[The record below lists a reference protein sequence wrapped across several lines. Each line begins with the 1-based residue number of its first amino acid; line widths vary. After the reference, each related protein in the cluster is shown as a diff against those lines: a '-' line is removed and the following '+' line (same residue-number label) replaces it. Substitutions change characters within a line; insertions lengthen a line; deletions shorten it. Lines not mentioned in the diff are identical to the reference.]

1 MGTLVQD
8 IRYAVRLLI
17 KGPGFTVA
25 AVLALTL
32 GIGANTA
39 IFTLVN
45 GLLLR
50 PMPGISDLESLIGV
64 GRTTDGSGFDTLSYP
79 DYLDYRN
86 QAGSLEEI
94 AATRRV
100 GMTLTTGGS
109 SERITGA
116 LVSGNYFQA
125 LGTESALG
133 RVLAPIDEGPPGE
146 NPVVVLGHR
155 LWQERLGGDPNAIGQ
170 TITLN
175 GYPLVVIG
183 VTEEGFRG
191 TQVLNRVEAW
201 VPITMQPQVMSR
213 GFELIS
219 ERGAVWMTAF
229 GRLADGVSVEQ
240 ARAELTGIAG
250 RLEQTYPESNQ
261 GRGIDVVPGIGL
273 HPRLRTDIRN
283 SSAVLMVVV
292 LFVLLIAA
300 ANIANL
306 LLARAIAR
314 QREMGIRMAIGASR
328 LRLLRQLMVE
338 STLLSLLGGGGGLVL
353 TIWGTDLLRML
364 ISATPLSSAAG
375 IVDLQI
381 DLRILGFTLAVS
393 LLTGF
398 VFGLAPA
405 LSASRARVTDTLK
418 GGQAGGPISRSR
430 FRSALVVGQLALS
443 LVLLV
448 AAGLFTRSLGNF
460 RNVDPGTDVERVAVV
475 GIELNEEDYPEAEAR
490 QFFDTLIDRIGRI
503 PGVSGAGLGHPVQ
516 LSGSRRSSR
525 IRVPGYSPPDGREA
539 FSADYRIVSPGYF
552 RTMGIPLISGRTMA
566 GRTATGGSWEIIV
579 NQTAAQRFW
588 PGANPLGQQ
597 IQFLV
602 GVNPDRYAD
611 ATVVGVAR
619 DVKYRSLDEP
629 PQPHL
634 YVPFSQDFLWSM
646 SLHIRSESDPLAVAE
661 AVRDQVT
668 AMDAN
673 LPLIGFR
680 TLEEQLNLSIGS
692 ARVAATLA
700 GLFALLAAILAA
712 LGLYGALSHYVRHR
726 THEIGVRMALGAESG
741 LVLGLIVR
749 QGLRLVGYGMVIGIG
764 IAIAAT
770 RVLESELYGVSPTD
784 PLTFISVLLLLSS
797 VALLAAWLPAR
808 RATRV
813 DPVAAL
819 RYE

>member
-1 MGTLVQD
+1 MSTLVQD

-17 KGPGFTVA
+17 KGPGFTIV
-25 AVLALTL
+25 AVLALSL

-39 IFTLVN
+39 IFTLIN

-50 PMPGISDLESLIGV
+50 PMPGINESESLVGL
-64 GRTTDGSGFDTLSYP
+64 GRTRDGSGFDTLSYP
-79 DYLDYRN
+79 DYLDYRD
-86 QAGSLEEI
+86 QASGLTEI
-94 AATRRV
+94 AAVRRV

-109 SERITGA
+109 SDRLTGA
-116 LVSGNYFQA
+116 LVSGNYFQT
-125 LGTESALG
+125 LRTGTALG
-133 RVLAPIDEGPPGE
+133 RALGAVDEGSAGE
-146 NPVVVLGHR
+146 NPVVVVGHR
-155 LWQERLGGDPNAIGQ
+155 VWQERLGGDPEAIGR

-175 GYPLVVIG
+175 GYPLVVVG
-183 VTEEGFRG
+183 VTEDGFRG
-191 TQVLNRVEAW
+191 TQVLNDVEAW
-201 VPITMQPQVMSR
+201 VPITMQPQLMPR
-213 GFELIS
+213 GFDLLTA
-219 ERGAVWMTAF
+219 RGAVWMTAF
-229 GRLADGVSVEQ
+229 GRLADGVSLEQ

-250 RLEQTYPESNQ
+250 RLEQAYPESNQ
-261 GRGIDVVPGIGL
+261 GRGITVAPGIGL
-273 HPRLRTDIRN
+273 HPRLRADIRN
-283 SSAVLMVVV
+283 ASAALMVVV

-306 LLARAIAR
+306 LLARAVAR

-328 LRLLRQLMVE
+328 LRLLRQLLVE
-338 STLLSLLGGGGGLVL
+338 SLVLSLLGGGGGLVL
-353 TIWGTDLLRML
+353 TIWGTDLLRTV
-364 ISATPLSSAAG
+364 ISATPLSAAAG
-375 IVDLQI
+375 IVNLETDM
-381 DLRILGFTLAVS
+381 RILGFTLAVS
-393 LLTGF
+393 LLTGI

-418 GGQAGGPISRSR
+418 GGLAAGPIARSR
-430 FRSALVVGQLALS
+430 FRGTLVVGQLALS

-448 AAGLFTRSLGNF
+448 AAGLFLRSLGNF
-460 RNVDPGTDVERVAVV
+460 REVDPGTDIDRVAVV
-475 GIELNEEDYPEAEAR
+475 GLDLNEEDYPEAEAR
-490 QFFDTLIDRIGRI
+490 LFFDGLIDRIGRI
-503 PGVSGAGLGHPVQ
+503 PAVSGVSLAHPVQ

-525 IRVPGYSPPDGREA
+525 IRVPGFTSPDGQEA
-539 FSADYRIVSPGYF
+539 FSADYRIVTPGYF

-566 GRTATGGSWEIIV
+566 GGTATGGSWEIIV
-579 NQTAAQRFW
+579 NQTAAQRYW
-588 PGANPLGQQ
+588 PGANPLGEQ
-597 IQFLV
+597 ILFLV
-602 GVNPDRYAD
+602 GVNPDRYAE

-634 YVPFSQDFLWSM
+634 YVPLAREFLWSM
-646 SLHIRSESDPLAVAE
+646 SIHIRSENDPLAVME
-661 AVRDQVT
+661 AVRAEVT

-673 LPLIGFR
+673 LPLIGIR

-700 GLFALLAAILAA
+700 GLFALLAVILAA

-749 QGLRLVGYGMVIGIG
+749 QGLRLVGIGMVIGIAL
-764 IAIAAT
+764 AIGLT
-770 RVLESELYGVSPTD
+770 RILASELYGVSPTD
-784 PLTFISVLLLLSS
+784 PLTFFSVLLLLSG